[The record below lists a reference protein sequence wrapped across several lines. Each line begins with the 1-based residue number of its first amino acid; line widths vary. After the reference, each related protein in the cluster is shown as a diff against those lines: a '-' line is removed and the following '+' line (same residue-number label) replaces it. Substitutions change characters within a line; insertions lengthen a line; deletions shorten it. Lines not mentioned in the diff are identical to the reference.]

1 LVGAHNLSRAREPL
15 RARKPAKSAKFCALS
30 ALSAQLMDSCV
41 MPVPLFRAYGVIVS
55 KPAARRIDA
64 PLAESATAN
73 SPYFAHDKMRLIEEK
88 AEIHREMPEF

>member
-1 LVGAHNLSRAREPL
+1 
-15 RARKPAKSAKFCALS
+15 
-30 ALSAQLMDSCV
+30 